1 MANLGLPLLI
11 EEPAA
16 LNWKEFYGDLT
27 KSHIIMDI
35 FHCTWSDKIAK

>member
-1 MANLGLPLLI
+1 MANLGLRLLI
-11 EEPAA
+11 EEPAP

-35 FHCTWSDKIAK
+35 FHTWSDKIAK